1 MVSKFDMVSSII
13 FACFAGV
20 LQCRKHCLESKALF
34 VTGCSAVE
42 RTFCNEMLSRRSG
55 LRSTFG
61 SFAFHNPPSRLA
73 SFFKKASACFRE
85 SCIPDSVRCLGEAC
99 LARAHNIN
107 NNFSW
112 RTICPRLHFHFLLK
126 KEEIIELLLRPRT
139 AAVRLRVFQFLYSKT
154 CSDSF
159 AACVRRIYVLATRR

>member
-1 MVSKFDMVSSII
+1 MIFSDNESKFDMVSSII

-107 NNFSW
+107 NTFPMADNLPASTFS
-112 RTICPRLHFHFLLK
+112 FSA
-126 KEEIIELLLRPRT
+126 KEGR
-139 AAVRLRVFQFLYSKT
+139 
-154 CSDSF
+154 DN
-159 AACVRRIYVLATRR
+159 